1 MSGFTTLAPP
11 KSLHQLTPA
20 ARALLMDI
28 AQAAK
33 TLPRLTGA
41 PLELVGRQLAIY
53 NPERNGYALVITARG
68 AAMLPK
74 AQGHGRRTL
83 SS

>member
-1 MSGFTTLAPP
+1 MPGFTTLAPP
-11 KSLHQLTPA
+11 KSLHELTPA

-28 AQAAK
+28 AQATK
-33 TLPRLTGA
+33 TLPRLSGA

-53 NPERNGYALVITARG
+53 NPERNGYALAITARG

-74 AQGHGRRTL
+74 PKVPARRAV
-83 SS
+83 S